1 MKRAP
6 NIQVAGI
13 ALDRGNPQPLAEQLY
28 TCVRRAILSG
38 QLRAST
44 RLPATRVLAQELGV
58 SRNTVVSAFEQ
69 LGLEGY
75 LDARIGSGTHVA
87 SCLPDELL
95 NVHAQLEPRRTAHAR
110 IRLSRRGRELAHSPV
125 RVLSVPGRPRPFAS
139 GHPDVMEFPL
149 NIWSTLAA
157 RRWRSGSRDL
167 LTYGDPA
174 GYFPL
179 RKAIADYVRT
189 ARAVRCEPEQV
200 VIVSGSQQAID
211 LLARL
216 LVEIDDVVL
225 VEDPGYLGARSA
237 FRAASASVLP
247 LPVDPDGANIN
258 GIGQNIRRRVRLAFV
273 TPSHQYP
280 LGVTMTLQRRLALLE
295 WAREQDAFIL
305 EDDYDSDFRYRGKP
319 LPSLQG
325 LDNAARV
332 IYMGS
337 FSKTILPSLR
347 LGFLVLPDNLVEPFR
362 RARAVLDGHSPTPYQ
377 AVLADF
383 IAEGH
388 FARHI
393 RKMRSLYAERQS
405 ALVEAAHRELKGV
418 IEIDRSDG
426 GMHVVGWLPP
436 GVNDRSASHTAGTHG
451 VYASPLSAC
460 ALGRLTRGGLLL
472 GFAAFSPKQICEAVA
487 RLAPALSYVVRKG
500 TVNNRCLTPGGT

>member
-6 NIQVAGI
+6 NLDLAGI
-13 ALDRGNPQPLAEQLY
+13 AIDRGDPQPLAGQLY
-28 TCVRRAILSG
+28 ASLRSAILSG
-38 QLRAST
+38 QLRPGT
-44 RLPATRVLAQELGV
+44 RLPATRVLAQEVGV
-58 SRNTVVSAFEQ
+58 SRNTVIAAFEQ
-69 LGLEGY
+69 LKMEGY
-75 LDARIGSGTHVA
+75 LDARIGSGTRVA
-87 SCLPDELL
+87 ACLPDELL
-95 NVHAQLEPRRTAHAR
+95 KVYAEFKPRQTANAH
-110 IRLSRRGRELAHSPV
+110 IRLSKRGHELASAPV

-139 GHPDVMEFPL
+139 GHPDVTEFPL
-149 NIWSTLAA
+149 KIWSALAA

-174 GYFPL
+174 GYPPL
-179 RKAIADYVRT
+179 RQAIADYVRT
-189 ARAVRCEPEQV
+189 ARAVHCETEQV

-216 LVEIDDVVL
+216 LLDVGDVVL

-237 FRAASASVLP
+237 FRAAGACVVP
-247 LPVDPDGANIN
+247 LPVDVEGADTNDVRPV
-258 GIGQNIRRRVRLAFV
+258 RRRVRLAFV

-280 LGVTMTLQRRLALLE
+280 LGVTMTLERRLALLE
-295 WAREQDAFIL
+295 WARRQDAFIL
-305 EDDYDSDFRYRGKP
+305 EDDYDSDYRYRGRP

-325 LDNAARV
+325 LDNAGRV

-347 LGFLVLPDNLVEPFR
+347 LGFLVLPDELVEPFR

-388 FARHI
+388 FERHI
-393 RKMRSLYAERQS
+393 RRMRSLYGERQS
-405 ALVEAAHRELKGV
+405 VLVEAIHRELNGL
-418 IEIDRSDG
+418 IEVSRSDG
-426 GMHVVGWLPP
+426 GMHVVGWLSP
-436 GVNDRSASHTAGTHG
+436 GVNDRQVSNVAKAND

-460 ALGRLTRGGLLL
+460 AFARLKRGGLLL
-472 GFAAFSPKQICEAVA
+472 GFAAFSPKQIREAVR
-487 RLAPALSYVVRKG
+487 RLVG
-500 TVNNRCLTPGGT
+500 GVNHLLGDAG

>member
-1 MKRAP
+1 MKRALSV
-6 NIQVAGI
+6 QVAGI
-13 ALDRGNPQPLAEQLY
+13 ALDRGSPQPLAEQLY
-28 TCVRRAILSG
+28 ACVRRAILSG
-38 QLRAST
+38 QLRAGT
-44 RLPATRVLAQELGV
+44 RLPATRVLAHELGV

-75 LDARIGSGTHVA
+75 LDARIGSGSRVA

-95 NVHAQLEPRRTAHAR
+95 NVHAQFEPRRTNNAH
-110 IRLSRRGRELAHSPV
+110 IRLSRRGRELASSPV

-179 RKAIADYVRT
+179 REAIADYVRS

-200 VIVSGSQQAID
+200 VIVGGSQQGID

-216 LVEIDDVVL
+216 LLERGDVVL
-225 VEDPGYLGARSA
+225 IEDPGYLGARSA
-237 FRAASASVLP
+237 FRAASACVIP
-247 LPVDPDGANIN
+247 LPVDSEGANIG
-258 GIGQNIRRRVRLAFV
+258 GIRHNCRRARLAFV

-295 WAREQDAFIL
+295 WARQQDAFIL

-393 RKMRSLYAERQS
+393 RKMRFLYAERQS
-405 ALVEAAHRELKGV
+405 TLVEAAHREVKGV
-418 IEIDRSDG
+418 LEIAPSDG

-472 GFAAFSPKQICEAVA
+472 GFAAFSPRQIREAVT
-487 RLAPALSYVVRKG
+487 RLAPALSYIVR
-500 TVNNRCLTPGGT
+500 NGGVGVDN